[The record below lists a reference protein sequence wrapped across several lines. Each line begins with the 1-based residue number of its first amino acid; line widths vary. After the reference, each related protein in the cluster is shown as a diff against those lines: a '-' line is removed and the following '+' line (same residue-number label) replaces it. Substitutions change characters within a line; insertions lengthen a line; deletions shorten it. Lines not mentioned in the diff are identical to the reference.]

1 MSQVFSSFDK
11 QSLCYYHLH
20 IWISQPGDQCLLLI
34 DCSTNKWFRGLS
46 TPGNDW
52 TNVTTYPSFH
62 PLTEKRSEAEG
73 GTDKPPWV
81 NWDPRGSPKGFNE
94 QSQCWGCYRWIAEL
108 HHPALL
114 CSSLGRGWST
124 GAAWFLEAGWAGD
137 NSRLQSACCVSGALD
152 WVIHS
157 HQWFI

>member
-94 QSQCWGCYRWIAEL
+94 QSVLRVLPVDCWVTSSC
-108 HHPALL
+108 PALFL
-114 CSSLGRGWST
+114 SGEGLEYWSSLVPGGWMSWGQLT
-124 GAAWFLEAGWAGD
+124 FAERLLCVGGSGLGD
-137 NSRLQSACCVSGALD
+137 S
-152 WVIHS
+152 
-157 HQWFI
+157 